1 MVIEDWKRA
10 QGFPS
15 ENNPKTNSNNLS
27 KTGEES
33 LDTRSEC
40 NVGKQFLKRQRRNLE
55 CCNENNESE

>member
-1 MVIEDWKRA
+1 LRVVIEDWKRA

-40 NVGKQFLKRQRRNLE
+40 NVGKQFLKRQRRNL
-55 CCNENNESE
+55 